1 MKLFAK
7 LRARDE
13 FARSVDN
20 SLPSIFNLLLTSW
33 PILENKVLTRR
44 QSIMHNKEHIQYPRT
59 TTDSLHMSDSEF
71 ECRRPRG
78 PYIKAP
84 TESRLIIFLNF
95 LLLKTFLPVKS
106 SWNRYKNVPR
116 FLHWDMSPHFYRRNW
131 RISYGNLHNG
141 YLTSFIHWKVF
152 GTTRTIFITI
162 IRVLYF
168 FLHFNECIYR

>member
-44 QSIMHNKEHIQYPRT
+44 QSVMHNKEHIQYPRT

-71 ECRRPRG
+71 ECRRPRA

-131 RISYGNLHNG
+131 RISYGNLQWIFDIFHPLESFWNNSHNFYHYYTG
-141 YLTSFIHWKVF
+141 TLFFSSF
-152 GTTRTIFITI
+152 
-162 IRVLYF
+162 
-168 FLHFNECIYR
+168 

>member
-1 MKLFAK
+1 M
-7 LRARDE
+7 
-13 FARSVDN
+13 
-20 SLPSIFNLLLTSW
+20 TSW

-59 TTDSLHMSDSEF
+59 TTDSLHMADSELK
-71 ECRRPRG
+71 CRRPRAS
-78 PYIKAP
+78 YIKAP
-84 TESRLIIFLNF
+84 TESRLIIFKNF